1 MTKEWNPSTW
11 INKEIK
17 QQPIYPDL
25 NKLKEIEDILSKYPP
40 LVFAGEV
47 RNLKK
52 KLADATEG
60 KSFLLQGGDCAE
72 SFAEF
77 SADNIRDT
85 FKIIL
90 QMAVILTFS
99 GGCPIVKV
107 GRIAGQFAKP
117 RSSDNETI
125 GDITLP
131 SYRGDIIN
139 DIAFTKEARTPDPQR
154 MIKAYNQ
161 SAATHNLLRAFA
173 RGGLADL
180 HQIHR
185 WNLGFIK
192 NNNLDNRYKILT
204 DKITESLAFMDACG
218 INSDNTPNIKQTVV
232 YTSHEALLLN
242 YEKAL
247 TRKDS
252 TSGDWYDCSAHM
264 LWIGDRTRDV
274 NGAHVEF
281 LRGVKNPI
289 GIKAGPTMDTTDL
302 IKLCDILNPQ
312 NEAGRL
318 NIIVRMGADKIGK
331 HLPKLIKAVEKE
343 GKKVLWSID
352 PMHGNTIKTSNNYK
366 TRVFDNVLK
375 EVERF
380 FEIHASEGTYA
391 GGVHLEMTGQNVTEC
406 IGGAGD
412 ITEESL
418 CSRYNTHCDP
428 RLNADQALE
437 MAFSIADMLKKAR
450 M

>member
-25 NKLKEIEDILSKYPP
+25 NKLKEAEDILGKYPP

-85 FKIIL
+85 FKVIL

-180 HQIHR
+180 HQINK

-289 GIKAGPTMDTTDL
+289 GIKAGPTMDTIDL